1 MPCVL
6 GDGDG
11 SPSVTSHSELR
22 TAAAPRPTAP
32 RHRLVRW
39 QRLVVYGSGGGLLL
53 TGAVW
58 LALHY
63 SVGAG
68 ADQLPHPLEIWCLR
82 LHAVAAFAALFGL
95 GALAATHIPQGWR
108 MSERQRWAHQQ
119 QSGVLLCGLAALLV
133 LTGYTLYYF
142 APEGIRA
149 PLGWLHAAI
158 GLVTGGLVLSHRR
171 GA

>member
-1 MPCVL
+1 M
-6 GDGDG
+6 
-11 SPSVTSHSELR
+11 
-22 TAAAPRPTAP
+22 
-32 RHRLVRW
+32 RW
-39 QRLVVYGSGGGLLL
+39 QRWVVYCSGGALLL
-53 TGAVW
+53 TGAAW

-108 MSERQRWAHQQ
+108 LSERQRWVRQQ
-119 QSGVLLCGLAALLV
+119 TSGVLLCGLCGLLV
-133 LTGYTLYYF
+133 VTGYALYYF

-149 PLGWLHAAI
+149 SLGWAHAAI
-158 GLVTGGLVLSHRR
+158 GAVTGGLVVRHRR